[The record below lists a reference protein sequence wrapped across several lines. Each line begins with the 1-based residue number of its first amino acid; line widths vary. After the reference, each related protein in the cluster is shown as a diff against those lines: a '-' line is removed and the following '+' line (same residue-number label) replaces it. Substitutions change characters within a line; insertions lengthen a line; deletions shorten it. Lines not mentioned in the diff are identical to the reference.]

1 MILVNWYDATIEA
14 LKALWRGFLGFIPPL
29 IGAIAVFL
37 IGWVIAAIV
46 GKIVAEVLK
55 KLKFDKLFESRAL
68 REALE
73 KAELKVSTSEFVGA
87 IVKWIL
93 VLVFLSVSADILGL
107 AQFSAFLTSVLDYLP
122 NVIIA
127 ALIIVAAVIIS
138 EILEKVVRA
147 GVEGA
152 KVGYGGV
159 ISAIV
164 KWSIWVF
171 AIFAVLYQL
180 NVASALIQTV
190 LQGIVGFLVIAGGLA
205 FGLGGKDTAADIL
218 QGIRKRLEK

>member
-1 MILVNWYDATIEA
+1 MVLVGWYDAVLEA
-14 LKALWRGFLGFIPPL
+14 LKSLWHGFLEFLPPL
-29 IGAIAVFL
+29 IGAVVVFL
-37 IGWVIAAIV
+37 IGWIVAVII

-55 KLKFDKLFESRAL
+55 KLKFDKLFESKSL

-87 IVKWIL
+87 IVKWVL

-107 AQFSAFLTSVLDYLP
+107 AQFSAFLTSVLDYVP
-122 NVIIA
+122 NVVIA
-127 ALIIVAAVIIS
+127 ALIIVAAVIIA

-147 GVEGA
+147 GVESA

-159 ISAIV
+159 IGSTV
-164 KWSIWVF
+164 RWSIWIF

-205 FGLGGKDTAADIL
+205 FGLGGKDVAAGIL
-218 QGIRKRLEK
+218 QGVKKKLEK

>member
-1 MILVNWYDATIEA
+1 MILVNWYDATLEA
-14 LKALWRGFLGFIPPL
+14 LKVLWRGFLDFIPPL
-29 IGAIAVFL
+29 IGAIVVFL
-37 IGWVIAAIV
+37 IGWIIAAII

-55 KLKFDKLFESRAL
+55 KLKFDKLFESKSL

-73 KAELKVSTSEFVGA
+73 KAELKVSASEFVGVV
-87 IVKWIL
+87 IKWIL

-107 AQFSAFLTSVLDYLP
+107 AQFSAFLTSVLDYVP

-127 ALIIVAAVIIS
+127 ALIIVAAIIIAD
-138 EILEKVVRA
+138 ILEKIVRA

-152 KVGYGGV
+152 KIGFGGV

-164 KWSIWVF
+164 RWSIWIF

-205 FGLGGKDTAADIL
+205 FGLGGKDVAADIL
-218 QGIRKRLEK
+218 QNVRKKLGK